1 MGPAGPSHLQLV
13 GHQDDGLPPE
23 HLLNALLK
31 DVLPDMGVHGRQQV
45 IQQVDLMVQVDGL
58 GQADPLPLPP
68 REVEALLPDLQT
80 RAMLLTY
87 CPPPDSIPHPA
98 VLGDQELPEA
108 SLDSSVDCSSPLYRN
123 PLATPVTLESSTSAG
138 SLVGSGKQGKFL
150 PVLSE
155 GHLAHNSPIPVQSC
169 REGLHLDH

>member
-1 MGPAGPSHLQLV
+1 MGPARPSHLQLV

-31 DVLPDMGVHGRQQV
+31 DVLPHVGVHGRQQV
-45 IQQVDLMVQVDGL
+45 IQQVDLMVQVDGS

-108 SLDSSVDCSSPLYRN
+108 SLDSSADCSSPLYRN

-138 SLVGSGKQGKFL
+138 SLAGSGKQGKV
-150 PVLSE
+150 PSSVERGAPGSQQPHPSAVL
-155 GHLAHNSPIPVQSC
+155 
-169 REGLHLDH
+169 